1 MIKMNKLALCALLF
15 SGVLSAVNGDPEE
28 VKNLLGFDSFD
39 LFKEL
44 KTGSKCNSVLKE
56 VKDCLVKTEDIE
68 KTGQLLYLAGE
79 LNSLREFWAWLDG
92 VDPKTLNV
100 EQIFSEDGP
109 EDQDLGADKKLIF
122 LRDVSWGEDVVDE
135 GGNEGLREKCEALRT
150 KCRGF
155 I

>member
-1 MIKMNKLALCALLF
+1 M
-15 SGVLSAVNGDPEE
+15 VNGDPKE
-28 VKNLLGFDSFD
+28 VENLLGFDSFN

-44 KTGSKCNSVLKE
+44 KTSSKCDSVLKE
-56 VKDCLVKTEDIE
+56 VKNCLVETEDIE

-79 LNSLREFWAWLDG
+79 LNSLREFWAWLKG
-92 VDPKTLNV
+92 IDPKTLNV

-122 LRDVSWGEDVVDE
+122 LRDVSWGEGVVDE
-135 GGNEGLREKCEALRT
+135 SGNEGLRKKCGALRA
-150 KCRGF
+150 KCKGF